1 MLGIA
6 TEPLLSI
13 HIASGSVALAA
24 SLAAAGSKVL
34 RMPHR
39 LHVVTG
45 RIFGWAMLGIVLTA
59 LPLAFEGGSL
69 LLLLVAVLSGYLA
82 FVGWR
87 EAVRRAGT
95 RSWIDHMAAILMA
108 AAGAVMSGWGG
119 LVLVNGHGGGI
130 VLVAFGVIGL
140 FLSVGDL
147 LRAGRPVD
155 QPTRLVIHMSRMMG
169 ATISVLTAFLVVNVR
184 FEPGWIVWLAPTVVL
199 TPLIFWMAGSIRSAK
214 LR

>member
-6 TEPLLSI
+6 TEPLLAI

-24 SLAAAGSKVL
+24 SLAAPACKVL

-39 LHVVTG
+39 LHVAAG

-59 LPLAFEGGSL
+59 LPLAFDGGSL

-82 FVGWR
+82 FAGWR
-87 EAVRRAGT
+87 EAARRSGT
-95 RSWIDHMAAILMA
+95 RSWIDRTAAILMV

-119 LVLVNGHGGGI
+119 LLLANGHGGGI
-130 VLVAFGVIGL
+130 VLVAFGAIGL
-140 FLSVGDL
+140 LLSVGEL
-147 LRAGRPVD
+147 RRAGRPVD

-199 TPLIFWMAGSIRSAK
+199 TPMIFWMAGSIRSGE

>member
-6 TEPLLSI
+6 TESLLAI
-13 HIASGSVALAA
+13 HVASGSVALAA
-24 SLAAAGSKVL
+24 SLAAAASKVL

-59 LPLAFEGGSL
+59 LPLAFDGGSL

-82 FVGWR
+82 FAGWR
-87 EAVRRAGT
+87 EAARRSGT
-95 RSWIDHMAAILMA
+95 PSWIDHMAAILMA
-108 AAGAVMSGWGG
+108 AAGAVMGGWGG

-130 VLVAFGVIGL
+130 VPVAFGAIGL
-140 FLSVGDL
+140 LLSVGE
-147 LRAGRPVD
+147 LRRVGRPVD